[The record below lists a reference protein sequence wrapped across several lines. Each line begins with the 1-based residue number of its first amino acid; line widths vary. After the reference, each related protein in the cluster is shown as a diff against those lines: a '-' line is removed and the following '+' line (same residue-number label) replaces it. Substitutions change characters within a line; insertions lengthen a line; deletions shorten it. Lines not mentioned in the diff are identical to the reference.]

1 MIDDVFGELNYD
13 FIWEGQTK
21 ISLFEEIYDVNIG
34 IEGEEG
40 KEITELQKESFLH
53 FINNE
58 NDIIKKVESVI
69 FEYYKKIFEFEPER
83 MDYDV
88 VRKLPQIKNQIE
100 MKRLV
105 KPIQVC
111 IPELD
116 ENIEISI
123 LFDCEWDFDLG
134 MGVKIVNDEV
144 VRIGVQNDVL

>member
-1 MIDDVFGELNYD
+1 MKDDVFGELNYD

-53 FINNE
+53 FIKNE
-58 NDIIKKVESVI
+58 NDIIKKVESRI

-83 MDYDV
+83 IDYNV